1 MLTELVILVVLG
13 IYATLRS
20 LLLSNHCC
28 VEPFAHI
35 ADMDCCL
42 ATVKMKLQRM
52 PWVCTR
58 TS

>member
-1 MLTELVILVVLG
+1 MLTELVILVLG
-13 IYATLRS
+13 IYTMLRS

-28 VEPFAHI
+28 VEPVAHT
-35 ADMDCCL
+35 ADMDRCL